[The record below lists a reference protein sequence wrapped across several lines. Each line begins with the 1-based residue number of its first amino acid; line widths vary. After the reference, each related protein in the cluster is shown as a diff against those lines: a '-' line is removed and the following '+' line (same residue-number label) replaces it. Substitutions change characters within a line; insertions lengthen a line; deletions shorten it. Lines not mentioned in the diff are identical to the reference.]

1 MAVLSGT
8 TGAIY
13 TKLATAVG
21 TAMAM
26 TSSAGN
32 IYQITAAANQILDPA
47 VLPVLNT
54 TSRTYLDSAYKLN
67 GWDYYTGKCHLT
79 TATSPTV
86 TANYLT
92 MTSLADVLGWTLD
105 IQTKTVES
113 TAIGDTWAEYTT
125 VERGFSVNI
134 RRWFSTT
141 DLTTVV
147 MAGSPLLLKLFYSAT
162 SGLWVHGFITG
173 ISNTMK
179 TSAIQDEAITII
191 GQGFTVEF

>member
-8 TGAIY
+8 TGAVY
-13 TKLATAVG
+13 TKLAS
-21 TAMAM
+21 TAMAAEAM

-32 IYQITAAANQILDPA
+32 IYQVTSAAHQILDPT

-79 TATSPTV
+79 LATSPTV
-86 TANYLT
+86 TASWLT
-92 MTSLADVLGWTLD
+92 VTSLADVLGWTLD

-125 VERGFSVNI
+125 VERGFSVLL

-173 ISNTMK
+173 ITNTISK
-179 TSAIQDEAITII
+179 SAIQDEAVTII
-191 GQGFTVEF
+191 GQGFAVEF